1 MAKQKL
7 DIFII
12 DDDPHLAEM
21 LLLHFEDLGYSCQS
35 AQSGRQAKEKLAG
48 LKPKIFFLDQ
58 HLPDTL
64 GITLLPELKDMY
76 PETPVLMIT
85 GKHDMELAIEAIKL
99 GATDYIHKPIDIEEL
114 NASVEKCLSPKR
126 TKKDMTITTHDEK
139 AGEPRIIGSSR
150 KMIDVVK
157 QIALASTND
166 ATVLIQGE
174 TGTGKELVAKAIH
187 YHSGKEGAFLAVN
200 CGAIVENLLESEMF
214 GHEKGAFTGAAE
226 RKEGKFALAQ
236 NGTLFLDEIGEL
248 SPKLQSKLLR
258 VLQEGTFERVGGSE
272 TLTTN
277 AHIVAATHRDLD
289 QMIADGL
296 FREDLMYRLKIMTV
310 HVPPL
315 RERVEDIKLLTP
327 YLLAKIN
334 QKIGKNITGMTDD
347 AYYKLEAH
355 SWPGNVRELEN
366 VLTRACAMNRTGII
380 SADQIVIE
388 YGADSAGAHDLDHE
402 AIPLV
407 SLEELE
413 RRHVTK
419 TLERT
424 GGHKGQAC
432 DILGISRPALDRKI
446 KKFKI
451 QL

>member
-1 MAKQKL
+1 M
-7 DIFII
+7 
-12 DDDPHLAEM
+12 
-21 LLLHFEDLGYSCQS
+21 
-35 AQSGRQAKEKLAG
+35 
-48 LKPKIFFLDQ
+48 
-58 HLPDTL
+58 
-64 GITLLPELKDMY
+64 
-76 PETPVLMIT
+76 
-85 GKHDMELAIEAIKL
+85 
-99 GATDYIHKPIDIEEL
+99 
-114 NASVEKCLSPKR
+114 
-126 TKKDMTITTHDEK
+126 
-139 AGEPRIIGSSR
+139 
-150 KMIDVVK
+150 
-157 QIALASTND
+157 
-166 ATVLIQGE
+166 
-174 TGTGKELVAKAIH
+174 
-187 YHSGKEGAFLAVN
+187 AVN

-214 GHEKGAFTGAAE
+214 GHEKGAFTGAVE

-236 NGTLFLDEIGEL
+236 DGTLFLDEIGEL

-388 YGADSAGAHDLDHE
+388 YGADSAGVHDLDHE

-413 RRHVTK
+413 RRHVIRA
-419 TLERT
+419 LERT